1 MAFDGRPDPN
11 KGYEEKSPCTVYVMQ
26 LKLALTLP
34 LINFMNIFNRIII
47 ELNLSRLSSSFNNSK
62 IA

>member
-26 LKLALTLP
+26 FKNALALP
-34 LINFMNIFNRIII
+34 VIKSYDIFNRIII
-47 ELNLSRLSSSFNNSK
+47 ELNLSSISSSFNNSK